1 MFNHPEMGT
10 QKKSCASA
18 KNVDVCKTWG
28 ELRLTPT
35 SHYNQYHEYIPLC
48 NPIKDCVFTAK
59 VGDLIN
65 MVWPSWNVHPESSQF
80 QWSLGL
86 KQRYTKHYKTIWF
99 PPSNMEEFSRVSLQ
113 PIQGPQTADQQAV
126 IWFQQAVIWFH
137 SENHRDTEP
146 FQHIKHHRLYGNP
159 NLWIDPILSQRPPRI
174 QHHSVSFSFPKSF
187 NRHQTHP
194 YRYILKQIAFK
205 FTSWTCIP
213 VGNNMQ

>member
-1 MFNHPEMGT
+1 MN
-10 QKKSCASA
+10 
-18 KNVDVCKTWG
+18 
-28 ELRLTPT
+28 T
-35 SHYNQYHEYIPLC
+35 SRYVY

-65 MVWPSWNVHPESSQF
+65 MVWPSCNVHPKSSQF

-126 IWFQQAVIWFH
+126 IWFH

-146 FQHIKHHRLYGNP
+146 FQHIKHYRLYGNP

-174 QHHSVSFSFPKSF
+174 QHHSVSFSFPKSL
-187 NRHQTHP
+187 TAIKLTP
-194 YRYILKQIAFK
+194 TG
-205 FTSWTCIP
+205 TSSNKLPSNSLLGCVSQWATTC
-213 VGNNMQ
+213 NNNHLYSS